1 MTRLIAFGD
10 SIFAGWDG
18 KENLP
23 PSERIPEIIG
33 QAMGWEVTNTAI
45 SGAKFDDRD
54 SGFPA
59 MVKSHSAAGYDY
71 ALVNY
76 GVNDWCFPSGDLDY
90 VKQRVEAGLDTLKQ
104 EAPNIRILLELPTED
119 FRNGSTSLFDINSQ
133 GWSQFQ
139 LDSMLVQ
146 IAKDKGIDYYD
157 WRPDPIITYENAS
170 TTLGDGNTGV
180 HPTAETGRKIADRL
194 IAKFKEMAV
203 VAPTPTPTPV
213 APKPIDPIKT
223 ISISRLPNIFAI
235 ADNVDAGINATVSK
249 INELY
254 KRLAHV
260 EGIINVTTVSNGRS
274 SPGNAPNRSL
284 RNYTILSFQDIESP
298 INDLVQRFN
307 FYWVREWKMGKE
319 TNQISLQRPENLVLD
334 QSYLDVINGNWKA
347 IEDKLNELVS
357 YINHLTGG
365 GN

>member
-59 MVKSHSAAGYDY
+59 MVKSHSAAGYD
-71 ALVNY
+71 
-76 GVNDWCFPSGDLDY
+76 
-90 VKQRVEAGLDTLKQ
+90 
-104 EAPNIRILLELPTED
+104 
-119 FRNGSTSLFDINSQ
+119 
-133 GWSQFQ
+133 
-139 LDSMLVQ
+139 
-146 IAKDKGIDYYD
+146 

-223 ISISRLPNIFAI
+223 INISRLQNIFTI
-235 ADNVDAGINATVSK
+235 ADHVDAGINATVSK

-260 EGIINVTTVSNGRS
+260 EGIINVPTVSNGRS
-274 SPGNAPNRSL
+274 SPGNASNRSL

-307 FYWVREWKMGKE
+307 SYWVREWEMGKE
-319 TNQISLQRPENLVLD
+319 TDQISLQRPENLVLD